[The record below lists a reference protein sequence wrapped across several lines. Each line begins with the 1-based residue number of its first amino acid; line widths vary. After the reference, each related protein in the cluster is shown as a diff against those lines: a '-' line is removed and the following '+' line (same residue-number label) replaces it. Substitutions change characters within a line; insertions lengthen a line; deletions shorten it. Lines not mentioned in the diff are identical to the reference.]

1 VGKYTIKA
9 KKAGKNGQKLMK
21 VRVKCKP
28 KADCTILRKKK
39 FKMLRVGDEAQSYVG
54 HIQHEGSECV
64 VVAVVDK
71 HDFQANFDCESGLFA
86 TIIGRR

>member
-1 VGKYTIKA
+1 
-9 KKAGKNGQKLMK
+9 
-21 VRVKCKP
+21 
-28 KADCTILRKKK
+28 
-39 FKMLRVGDEAQSYVG
+39 
-54 HIQHEGSECV
+54 V